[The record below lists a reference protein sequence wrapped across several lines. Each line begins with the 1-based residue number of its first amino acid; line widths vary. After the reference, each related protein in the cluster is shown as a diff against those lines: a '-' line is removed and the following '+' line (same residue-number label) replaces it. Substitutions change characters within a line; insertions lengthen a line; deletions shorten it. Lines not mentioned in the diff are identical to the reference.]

1 MATKATLT
9 VDLAD
14 PAADNRLKILNL
26 QGRIDAAIAG
36 ALDTVRVS
44 DNGSDAT
51 VAFDDVIADEQ
62 IIACYQA
69 AVNLAGLPESGF
81 VSGTPALSGSVS
93 SGARQRLYSV

>member
-14 PAADNRLKILNL
+14 AAADNRLKILNL
-26 QGRIDAAIAG
+26 QSRIDAAVSG
-36 ALDTVRVS
+36 ALDTVRVD
-44 DNGSDAT
+44 DNGADVT
-51 VAFDDVIADEQ
+51 VDFDDVVADEQ

-81 VSGTPALSGSVS
+81 VGGTAVLSGSVS
-93 SGARQRLYSV
+93 SGNRQRLYSV